1 MGLVGLVGL
10 VGLMGQKNWTE
21 YGTGKYHGGHFKLVE
36 PSLTSLTVD

>member
-21 YGTGKYHGGHFKLVE
+21 YGTTNLFK
-36 PSLTSLTVD
+36 DY